1 MTVKRS
7 ADEDAPL
14 LARVFNPASRLAFV
28 SDANGSEVRRLY
40 MAMRAAAKT
49 NALPSNKYNIK
60 LAVTAEC
67 LSLLNLG
74 NSAATAAFDVAAN
87 NVSSAA
93 DTPCRT

>member
-14 LARVFNPASRLAFV
+14 LARVFNPASRRAFV
-28 SDANGSEVRRLY
+28 SDASGSEVRRLY
-40 MAMRAAAKT
+40 TAMRAAAKT
-49 NALPSNKYNIK
+49 NALNKYTIK
-60 LAVTAEC
+60 SALTAEC

-87 NVSSAA
+87 IFNVTSAA

>member
-7 ADEDAPL
+7 AAEDVPL
-14 LARVFNPASRLAFV
+14 LARVFNPASRRAFV
-28 SDANGSEVRRLY
+28 SDANVSEAQSLY
-40 MAMRAAAKT
+40 TAMRAAAKT
-49 NALPSNKYNIK
+49 NALTHAQLHS
-60 LAVTAEC
+60 LVVAAEC

-87 NVSSAA
+87 HVSSAA

>member
-1 MTVKRS
+1 VTVKRS

-14 LARVFNPASRLAFV
+14 LARVFNPASRRAFV
-28 SDANGSEVRRLY
+28 SDANVIEALRLY
-40 MAMRAAAKT
+40 TAMREAAKT
-49 NALPSNKYNIK
+49 NALPSNKLAIK
-60 LAVTAEC
+60 LAVVAEC
-67 LSLLNLG
+67 RSLLSLG